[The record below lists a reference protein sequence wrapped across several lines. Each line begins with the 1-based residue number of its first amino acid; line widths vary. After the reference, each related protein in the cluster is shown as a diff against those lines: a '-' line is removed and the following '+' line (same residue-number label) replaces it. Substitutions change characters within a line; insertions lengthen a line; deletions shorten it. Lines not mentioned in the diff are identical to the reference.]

1 MVAPQPEIPADGPMT
16 VDMDT
21 HAYWRPEGGGAFLG
35 DGLPEAPS
43 EPALDVP
50 VDWTFPAVV
59 MDAAG
64 RLVPFWRD
72 LAERLT
78 QAEVS
83 VGAGQYTVTSDGK
96 PVIGAISG
104 VDGLFMHGAD
114 NGWGVESAPEAGRR
128 LAAIVAAGRDTP
140 DNPFRF
146 DRPSIADPLA
156 RTITY

>member
-1 MVAPQPEIPADGPMT
+1 
-16 VDMDT
+16 
-21 HAYWRPEGGGAFLG
+21 
-35 DGLPEAPS
+35 
-43 EPALDVP
+43 
-50 VDWTFPAVV
+50 

-83 VGAGQYTVTSDGK
+83 LGAGQYTVTSDSR
-96 PVIGAISG
+96 PIIGATGG

-128 LAAIVAAGRDTP
+128 LAEMVLAGSDGA
-140 DNPFRF
+140 DNPFRV
-146 DRPSIADPLA
+146 DRPSIVEALD